1 MSAQDGGRAGPGDRD
16 PRSSHPY
23 HMYDAIRA
31 QPAVFARVAR
41 EAPQPAE
48 RFAEIASGC
57 ERLHLAGTGTSFH
70 AAELG
75 EHLLREAGVGASVR
89 AWRAFDFALYG
100 PDLSPADA
108 VIVVSHR
115 GTKRYSRAALARARR
130 AAAPTAL
137 ITGEDGGDD
146 ADADVVFRT
155 VPGERSSAHT
165 VSFTGSVAAL
175 AALASRFGGVADDLP
190 ERSVPAAL
198 EAALGLEDRM
208 DAMARAHAGRRRIWL
223 AGGGP
228 AATAAREIA
237 LKIKETSY
245 LQAEGMATE
254 TLLHGPFQCAE
265 AEDLF
270 VLVAPSG
277 PGQARTRELADAV
290 RAIGASLLVVGDET
304 AETVAGADAPCITVP
319 TLPEP
324 LGALACIVA
333 LQLFTYHLALVR
345 GTDPDGFRLEDPRFA
360 RASAAVEL

>member
-1 MSAQDGGRAGPGDRD
+1 
-16 PRSSHPY
+16 
-23 HMYDAIRA
+23 MYEAIQA
-31 QPAVFARVAR
+31 QPAAFARLAR
-41 EAPQPAE
+41 EATQPAE

-57 ERLHLAGTGTSFH
+57 ARLHLAGTGTSFH

-75 EHLLREAGVGASVR
+75 EHLVRAADARTAAR

-130 AAAPTAL
+130 AGAPTAL

-165 VSFTGSVAAL
+165 VSFIGSVAAL
-175 AALASRFGGVADDLP
+175 AALASRVGGGTDDLP
-190 ERSVPAAL
+190 ESCVPAAL

-208 DAMARAHAGRRRIWL
+208 GALARAHAGRRRIWL

-265 AEDLF
+265 EEDLF
-270 VLVAPSG
+270 VLIAPSG
-277 PGQARTRELADAV
+277 PGQSRTAELTDAV

-304 AETVAGADAPCITVP
+304 AEMVAGADASRVAVP

-324 LGALACIVA
+324 FGALACIVA
-333 LQLFTYHLALVR
+333 LQLFTYHLALER